1 VKYSENEIFLQ
12 PSLNKPVVNQFLE
25 TTVVVVSPEVEMTEG
40 VKKVAIEGTEIVEE
54 EPVEVRTEET
64 NGNVSIYLKKVYLC
78 RTLK

>member
-1 VKYSENEIFLQ
+1 
-12 PSLNKPVVNQFLE
+12 
-25 TTVVVVSPEVEMTEG
+25 

-78 RTLK
+78 RALE

>member
-1 VKYSENEIFLQ
+1 MIFLR

-25 TTVVVVSPEVEMTEG
+25 TTVVVVSPEVEMTEV
-40 VKKVAIEGTEIVEE
+40 VKKVVIEETEIVEE
-54 EPVEVRTEET
+54 EQVEVRTEET

>member
-1 VKYSENEIFLQ
+1 MKMM
-12 PSLNKPVVNQFLE
+12 
-25 TTVVVVSPEVEMTEG
+25 TTMMAVAEVEMTEV
-40 VKKVAIEGTEIVEE
+40 VKKVATEETEIVEE